1 MMSGMTEGDEVAVL
15 GVRVRLGDGATVDDV
30 RALRAWL
37 ERDEPL
43 EQMISDETLRIEER
57 TSTDGPKG
65 RLGPDVELV
74 LQLLGDVVTV
84 VALTEYTARA
94 VKTWKNNR
102 RRLQGGEPDSEIRP
116 LGSDGS

>member
-1 MMSGMTEGDEVAVL
+1 M
-15 GVRVRLGDGATVDDV
+15 DDV

-43 EQMISDETLRIEER
+43 EGLLSAGELRIEER

-65 RLGPDVELV
+65 RLGPDIELV
-74 LQLLGDVVTV
+74 LQLLGHAATV
-84 VALTEYTARA
+84 VALTEYTNRA

-116 LGSDGS
+116 LGSDGE

>member
-1 MMSGMTEGDEVAVL
+1 M
-15 GVRVRLGDGATVDDV
+15 DDV

-43 EQMISDETLRIEER
+43 EQLLSAGQLRIEER
-57 TSTDGPKG
+57 TSTDVPKG
-65 RLGPDVELV
+65 RLGPPDIELV
-74 LQLLGDVVTV
+74 LQLLGDLATV
-84 VALTEYTARA
+84 VALTEYTNRA

-116 LGSDGS
+116 LGPDGE

>member
-1 MMSGMTEGDEVAVL
+1 MAVL

-43 EQMISDETLRIEER
+43 EQLLSREQLRIEER

-65 RLGPDVELV
+65 RLGPDIEIV
-74 LQLLGDVVTV
+74 LQLLGDVATV
-84 VALTEYTARA
+84 AALTDYTARA

-116 LGSDGS
+116 LGSDGE